1 MRTQPHDEVRA
12 QAMVLAVDDDRLVQK
27 ILLTRLQ
34 AAGYVVEVASD
45 GLAGLEMA
53 RRLRPDVILTDW
65 VMPGMDGLGLIQEVR
80 ADSILRS
87 AYVILL
93 TSRDSGADRVSALDC
108 GADEFLTKPWSGEEL
123 LARIRTGLR
132 VRRLQKELAAA
143 EHKAALLTMAATM
156 GHEINNPLTV
166 LSGTLQI
173 ARQHPPSGKSLLEL
187 LDRCEAQVARVAKV
201 VAALRGLDD
210 PQVTTYLGSATMLN
224 LGSDGGRQGGVSA
237 NPQAETK
244 RLPAE

>member
-1 MRTQPHDEVRA
+1 MEKKILTAQPLEGQPPIV
-12 QAMVLAVDDDRLVQK
+12 AVDDDRLIRK

-108 GADEFLTKPWSGEEL
+108 GADEHLAKPWSDEEL

-132 VRRLQKELAAA
+132 IRGMQRELMVA
-143 EHKAALLTMAATM
+143 ERKAALTMAATM

-166 LSGTLQI
+166 LSGCLQI
-173 ARQHPPSGKSLLEL
+173 LRQQRPVGVPATEL
-187 LDRCEAQVARVAKV
+187 LDRCEAQIERLARVA
-201 VAALRGLDD
+201 AALRNLKE
-210 PQVTTYLGSATMLN
+210 PETTAYLKGVTMLN
-224 LGSDGGRQGGVSA
+224 LEQARLGGASPSRP
-237 NPQAETK
+237 NPC
-244 RLPAE
+244 

>member
-1 MRTQPHDEVRA
+1 
-12 QAMVLAVDDDRLVQK
+12 
-27 ILLTRLQ
+27 
-34 AAGYVVEVASD
+34 
-45 GLAGLEMA
+45 
-53 RRLRPDVILTDW
+53 
-65 VMPGMDGLGLIQEVR
+65 MDGLGLIQEVR

-132 VRRLQKELAAA
+132 VRRLQKELAEA
-143 EHKAALLTMAATM
+143 EHKAALLTMAATL

-173 ARQHPPSGKSLLEL
+173 ARQHPPSGESLLEL